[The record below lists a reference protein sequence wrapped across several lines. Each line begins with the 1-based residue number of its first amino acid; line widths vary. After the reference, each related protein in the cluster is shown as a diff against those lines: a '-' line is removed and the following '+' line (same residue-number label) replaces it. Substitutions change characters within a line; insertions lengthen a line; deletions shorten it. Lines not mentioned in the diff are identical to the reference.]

1 MRRLALLAFL
11 ATTISTLAGEELP
24 QQEEVSSLEIEP
36 PLLIKSRAADGSP
49 ELPMPDD
56 ALDISKLE
64 AAVARAAKAAA
75 SAERLYRAGIIAK
88 VEAEQRELRVVRLRA
103 DLAQAQLEAA
113 KLRASGMGAQAS
125 TVDPN
130 SNDDH
135 VAQMELR
142 RATEIAQ
149 AAAAERARAE
159 LTAAIKN
166 LERQQKLLALGSGRK
181 SDVARAEEKL
191 AELKRKEN

>member
-11 ATTISTLAGEELP
+11 ATSMSTLAGEELP
-24 QQEEVSSLEIEP
+24 QQDEGSSLEIEP
-36 PLLIKSRAADGSP
+36 PLLIKNRAADGSP
-49 ELPMPDD
+49 ELSIPSG
-56 ALDISKLE
+56 ALDMSKLE

-88 VEAEQRELRVVRLRA
+88 VEAEQRELRVVLLRA
-103 DLAQAQLEAA
+103 DLAQARLEEA
-113 KLRASGMGAQAS
+113 KLRVSGVGAQAS
-125 TVDPN
+125 GVD

-135 VAQMELR
+135 VAQTELR

-149 AAAAERARAE
+149 AAAAERSQAE
-159 LTAAIKN
+159 LAAAIKN

-181 SDVARAEEKL
+181 SEVARAEEKL